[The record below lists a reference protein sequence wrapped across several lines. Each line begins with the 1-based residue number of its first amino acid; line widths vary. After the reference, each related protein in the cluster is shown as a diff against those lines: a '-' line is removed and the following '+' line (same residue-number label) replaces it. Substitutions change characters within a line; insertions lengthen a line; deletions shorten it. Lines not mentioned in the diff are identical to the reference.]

1 MSGLTFLGFVGLD
14 ETVRKQVSRVGFV
27 FSELFARF
35 DTKEF
40 LRRAI
45 YETFMN

>member
-1 MSGLTFLGFVGLD
+1 MSGLTFLGFVGLE

-35 DTKEF
+35 DAKEF